1 MKKMSLLINVFAAI
15 AIVVLFSQCNK
26 KSDTSVV
33 DAKALPAGSLKIAYV
48 EIDSLPTK
56 YNMWK
61 DLNEA
66 MVKKEENS
74 RAVLNQKA
82 NELQQAKQDFQ
93 KKYEN
98 NAFLS
103 KERAQ
108 AEYNRL
114 MKMDQDLQSL
124 QQKLQNEFAAE
135 NQKLNVQ
142 IHDSINA
149 FIKDFNKQHHFNLIL
164 TSAGFNNLL
173 YADKSMNITEAV
185 LEGLNK
191 RYTASKK

>member
-1 MKKMSLLINVFAAI
+1 MSYLVNVFAAI
-15 AIVVLFSQCNK
+15 AIVALFSQCNK
-26 KSDTSVV
+26 KSDSQVV
-33 DAKALPAGSLKIAYV
+33 DAKAIPAGSLKIAYV
-48 EIDSLPTK
+48 EIDSLPTR

-61 DLNEA
+61 DMNET

-74 RAVLNQKA
+74 RMVLNQKGNA
-82 NELQQAKQDFQ
+82 LAQAKQDFQ

-114 MKMDQDLQSL
+114 MKMDQDLQAL
-124 QQKLQNEFAAE
+124 QEKLQNEFAAE
-135 NQKLNVQ
+135 NQKMNLQ

-149 FIKDFNKQHHFNLIL
+149 FIKDFNKKYHFNLIL
-164 TSAGFNNLL
+164 TSAGFSNVL

-185 LEGLNK
+185 IDGLNK
-191 RYTASKK
+191 RYAASKK